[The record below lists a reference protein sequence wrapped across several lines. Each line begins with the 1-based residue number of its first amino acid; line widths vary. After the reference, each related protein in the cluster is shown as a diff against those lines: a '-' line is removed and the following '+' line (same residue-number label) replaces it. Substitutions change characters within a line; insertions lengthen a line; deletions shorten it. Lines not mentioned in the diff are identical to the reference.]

1 MDKNLFFY
9 ELEGRG
15 YTFENMTWL
24 GNCFEDDLLNM
35 AWEMWSSAKHSV
47 KAQAVPEGFVLV
59 PERNV
64 HDHYIANHLKG
75 TTCSVDVSELTGND
89 GDRIYGKLRS
99 FDCLGS
105 DGNTLIYDLESS
117 NFNLVKTTGNTGD
130 FVLVEKTKLMQIIG
144 SAAIIEPI
152 TRGNPLMSKYK
163 TELEFILSTVRA
175 MIEAQEQKVT
185 EMKINWGMECPRC
198 NHNEA
203 IIHSTAEKD
212 SGYEFMNGD
221 AVNCLKCGNIGEMD
235 ANGEDSDI
243 VWNEDEAQEQS
254 HD

>member
-1 MDKNLFFY
+1 MENPNKI
-9 ELEGRG
+9 EIEGLKTIHKLCNFGAEHDMEGCSFTEIVERMFSKIKSMQ
-15 YTFENMTWL
+15 TQVNTLDEM
-24 GNCFEDDLLNM
+24 LLNQGD
-35 AWEMWSSAKHSV
+35 ALAEA

-75 TTCSVDVSELTGND
+75 TTCSVDVSELTSND

-163 TELEFILSTVRA
+163 TELDFILSTVRA
-175 MIEAQEQKVT
+175 MLEAQEQK
-185 EMKINWGMECPRC
+185 G
-198 NHNEA
+198 
-203 IIHSTAEKD
+203 
-212 SGYEFMNGD
+212 
-221 AVNCLKCGNIGEMD
+221 
-235 ANGEDSDI
+235 
-243 VWNEDEAQEQS
+243 
-254 HD
+254 

>member
-1 MDKNLFFY
+1 MENPNKI
-9 ELEGRG
+9 EIEGLKTIHKLCNFGAEHDMEGCSFTEIVERMFSKIKSMQ
-15 YTFENMTWL
+15 TQVNTLDEM
-24 GNCFEDDLLNM
+24 LLNQGD
-35 AWEMWSSAKHSV
+35 ALAEA

-130 FVLVEKTKLMQIIG
+130 FVLVEKTKLMQIVG

-163 TELEFILSTVRA
+163 TELDFILSTVRA
-175 MIEAQEQKVT
+175 MIEAQE
-185 EMKINWGMECPRC
+185 
-198 NHNEA
+198 
-203 IIHSTAEKD
+203 
-212 SGYEFMNGD
+212 
-221 AVNCLKCGNIGEMD
+221 
-235 ANGEDSDI
+235 
-243 VWNEDEAQEQS
+243 
-254 HD
+254 